1 MTTFSEI
8 IDAASA
14 LSPDE
19 QQTLLEI
26 IGRRL
31 AERNRA
37 KLIRDVKEAQAEVME
52 GRARSASVQEIMD
65 EVRGET

>member
-19 QQTLLEI
+19 QETLLEI

-31 AERNRA
+31 TERNRA
-37 KLIRDVKEAQAEVME
+37 KLIRDVKEAQAEVIE

>member
-8 IDAASA
+8 LDAASS
-14 LSPDE
+14 LSVDE

-37 KLIRDVKEAQAEVME
+37 QLVRDVKEARAELAD
-52 GRARSASVQEIMD
+52 GCARSSSVQEIMD
-65 EVRGET
+65 EVNGEA

>member
-19 QQTLLEI
+19 QETLLEI

-31 AERNRA
+31 TERNRA